1 MKLLKNSVTTLLLGL
16 FIIGLA
22 SNVNAQDKRKA
33 VETYNQALE
42 LMKASE
48 YQQAITQFNNALSQ
62 AEALGEEGQDI
73 IERVH
78 NQLPAANFELAKNAY
93 RNFQNDKTISNLDRA
108 IEAFRQA
115 AEVSEEYGNEQIAEK
130 APNIIT
136 QLMYNK
142 ALVQYQQK
150 EFETAMTT
158 LDEVI
163 ERNANYA
170 KAYYQK
176 GIVAKNMDGRSLDEA
191 LGFFDQAIEVGNEIG
206 DNQIATRAQN
216 AAAEELVYQ
225 GSQAIENSNYSQAL
239 EYLNRALDYNSES
252 ASAYYRLAEAYNGQQ
267 NWQQAAQAAQKG
279 LDLSNGGRTDNAKF
293 YYTLGTAYQ
302 GMGQKSD
309 ACGAFENASY
319 GTFKSSA
326 EHKMEYELK
335 CDS

>member
-22 SNVNAQDKRKA
+22 SHANAQDKRKA
-33 VETYNQALE
+33 VETYNQGLE
-42 LMKASE
+42 LMKANE
-48 YQQAITQFNNALSQ
+48 YQQAITQFNDALSQ
-62 AEALGEEGQDI
+62 AESLGEEGQDI
-73 IERVH
+73 VERVH
-78 NQLPAANFELAKNAY
+78 KQLPAVNFELAKNAY
-93 RNFQNDKTISNLDRA
+93 RNFQNDKSLDNLDQA
-108 IEAFRQA
+108 VEAFRQA

-142 ALVQYQQK
+142 ALLQYQQ
-150 EFETAMTT
+150 EDYEAAMAT

-191 LGFFDQAIEVGNEIG
+191 LGFFDQAIEVGNEVG
-206 DNQIATRAQN
+206 DNQIVTRTQE

-225 GSQAIENSNYSQAL
+225 GSQSIENNNYSQAL
-239 EYLNRALDYNSES
+239 EYLNKALEYNSSS

-267 NWQQAAQAAQKG
+267 SWQEAVDAAQKG

-293 YYTLGTAYQ
+293 YYTLGNAYQ
-302 GMGQKSD
+302 GMGEKDD